1 MRTALIAVMSAA
13 ALGAAGV
20 AQAQTTA
27 DQVLDANRA
36 ASDGASWAAKG
47 AVEVTYAYSGLGM
60 TGVARSAYDTRT
72 GAFVDSQDIGPA
84 KDASGFDGQG
94 AWMQDIS
101 GAVTPQAGGDTLPL
115 AVNEA
120 YRDANLWWR
129 ADRGHAVIEA
139 LPPQT
144 DGVTHFDVLRVTPAG
159 GKPFEAW
166 FEASTRLLARTVE
179 VQGPQTITTFYSDY
193 RPEDAVRMAG
203 KVVIDDGTGV
213 QFRQTMTLTSAH
225 FVAARPLSV
234 YAAPHV
240 TLTDG
245 RIDNAAGRTTVPFQ
259 LLNNH
264 IYLQVKVNGKGPFL
278 FILDTGGHDILMPDT
293 AKALAVKSEGDA
305 PGTGAGE
312 GVVDTGF
319 AKHVTF
325 QIGELTLADQT
336 ITIVPIT
343 SKAVEGFDEQ
353 GMIGFEVLRRFVTE
367 IDYDA
372 RTVTFIDPARFAPK
386 DQGTPV
392 PFVFYSH
399 LPQATG
405 AFEGIPGSFDIDTGS
420 RDELTLTKDFAD
432 SNGLA
437 AKHPKGVEAVDG
449 WGVGGASRSYVLRGS
464 DLRLGTVRID
474 DVVTGLGTQSHG
486 AFADASYQGN
496 VGTALLKRFDV
507 TFDYGH
513 RVLYLKRLAEQ
524 PIDTGVFDRAG
535 FWINQSEHGFK
546 IVDLTAGGAATSA
559 GLKVGDEIT
568 AVDGVPAGNIQLTDI
583 RQRLRDQ
590 PAGTVVRLDV
600 LSGDGSRP
608 VALTLKDQI

>member
-1 MRTALIAVMSAA
+1 MRTALILVMSAA
-13 ALGAAGV
+13 ALGAADL

-27 DQVLDANRA
+27 ASVLDANRA
-36 ASDGASWAAKG
+36 ASDGAGWAGKG
-47 AVEVTYAYSGLGM
+47 AVEISYDYSGQGM
-60 TGVARSAYDTRT
+60 TGVARSTYDART

-84 KDASGFDGQG
+84 KDANGFDGRA
-94 AWMQDIS
+94 AWMQDLS
-101 GAVTPQAGGDTLPL
+101 GAVTPQAGGDTVPL
-115 AVNEA
+115 SVNEA

-129 ADRGHAVIEA
+129 ADRGGAVVEA
-139 LPPQT
+139 LPPKLEG
-144 DGVTHFDVLRVTPAG
+144 DAHFDVLRVTPVG

-166 FEASTRLLARTVE
+166 FDAATHLLARTIE
-179 VQGPQTITTFYSDY
+179 AQGPQTITTFYSDY
-193 RPEDAVRMAG
+193 RPTDGVQIAG
-203 KVVIDDGTGV
+203 KVVVDDGTGV
-213 QFRQTMTLTSAH
+213 QFRQTMTLRRAD
-225 FVAARPLSV
+225 FVPARPLSA
-234 YAAPHV
+234 YAAPV
-240 TLTDG
+240 VALTDG
-245 RIDNAAGRTTVPFQ
+245 RIADADGRTTVPFQ

-278 FILDTGGHDILMPDT
+278 FIFDTGGHDILMPDT
-293 AKALAVKSEGDA
+293 AKALSVRSEGDA

-319 AKHVTF
+319 ARHVTF
-325 QIGELTLADQT
+325 QIGDLTLADQT

-367 IDYDA
+367 IDYGS
-372 RTVTFIDPARFAPK
+372 RTITFIDPARFQPR

-399 LPQATG
+399 LPQVTG
-405 AFEGIPGSFDIDTGS
+405 AFEGIPGRFDIDTGS
-420 RDELTLTKDFAD
+420 RVELTLTKDFAD
-432 SNGLA
+432 SNRLA

-449 WGVGGASRSYVLRGS
+449 WGVGGPSRSYVLRGS
-464 DLRLGTVRID
+464 DLRLGTVRIA
-474 DVVTGLGTQSHG
+474 DVVTGLGTQSRG
-486 AFADASYQGN
+486 SFADPSYQGN

-513 RVLYLKRLAEQ
+513 QRLYLKKLPQQ
-524 PIDTGVFDRAG
+524 PVDTAVFDRAG
-535 FWINQSEHGFK
+535 FWINQSPHGFK
-546 IVDLTAGGAATSA
+546 IVDLTAGGAAASA

-568 AVDGVPAGNIQLTDI
+568 AVDGVAASNIQLTDL
-583 RQRLRDQ
+583 RQRLRDR

-600 LSGDGSRP
+600 LSGDASRP